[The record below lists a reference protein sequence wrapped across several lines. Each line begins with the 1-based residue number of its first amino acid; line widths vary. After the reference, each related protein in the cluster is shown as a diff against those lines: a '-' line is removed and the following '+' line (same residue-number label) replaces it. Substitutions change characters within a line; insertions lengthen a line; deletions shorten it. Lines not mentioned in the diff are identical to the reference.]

1 MKNVIRKVLGVL
13 LVIIMVLAV
22 PSGAFAEAE
31 PVLLGDVDEN
41 GKVSA
46 EDALAVLKH
55 VAQLKVL
62 DEEHQKVADFDENGK
77 VTAEDALGILKKVAG
92 IKDFSGIVWIAGDSI
107 SSDHSDNR
115 EGNERPLVGWGE
127 VFADYL
133 TDDVTV
139 HNEARSGRSSKSYT
153 KENNYKTIMKNIKR
167 GDMLFIQFGHNDE
180 KEGNKLYTDPE
191 GSSATEGSFEYYL
204 KEFYIEPALDVGA
217 KPVLCSSVVR
227 YTVEDGRITEQSH
240 KAYKE
245 AMEELVEEYAKQGIV
260 IPYIDCQTYTMNLYN
275 GNIAAAESYH
285 ALTGTGDKAALDT
298 THYCESGA
306 RMISKFIL
314 GECVRQKLWIK
325 ENVSGL

>member
-1 MKNVIRKVLGVL
+1 MKR
-13 LVIIMVLAV
+13 
-22 PSGAFAEAE
+22 FAEKLIGILLAAAMMFSV
-31 PVLLGDVDEN
+31 PVTAMADEAALVLGDVN
-41 GKVSA
+41 GSGKVEA
-46 EDALAVLKH
+46 EDALMVLKY
-55 VAQLKVL
+55 VANMISLSDTEKIAADY
-62 DEEHQKVADFDENGK
+62 DEDGDINAV
-77 VTAEDALGILKKVAG
+77 DALGILKKVAG
-92 IKDFSGIVWIAGDSI
+92 IKDFSGTIWIAGDSI

-153 KENNYKTIMKNIKR
+153 KESNYKKIIKNIKR

-191 GSSATEGSFEYYL
+191 GSSATEGSFKYYL
-204 KEFYIEPALDVGA
+204 KEFYIEPALKVGA

-227 YTVEDGRITEQSH
+227 YNVDGDRISEQSH

-245 AMEELVEEYAKQGIV
+245 AMEELVAEYAENGIT
-260 IPYIDCQTYTMNLYN
+260 IPYIDCQTYTMKLYN
-275 GNIAAAESYH
+275 EDIAAAEFYH
-285 ALTGTGDKAALDT
+285 ALTGIGDKAELDT
-298 THYCESGA
+298 THYCEAGA

-314 GECVRQKLWIK
+314 NECVKQKLWVK
-325 ENVSGL
+325 DSVTGL